1 MEKNLRQESSEVK
14 RVVIC
19 GPESTGKST
28 LTQNLA
34 SHYNTSFVN
43 EFARDFLQ
51 DKWDISNTVCT
62 KKDLIDIVKGQIDN
76 ENKSLLKA
84 DKFLFCDTNILT
96 TIAWSK
102 THFNGYCNEWIIDQS
117 KKLSYDYYLIL
128 NVDTKW
134 VQDDLRDRPKEREK
148 MFEAHKLELDLLGVS
163 YDIIKGPDYK
173 KRFEDSIDFISKKFL
188 I

>member
-34 SHYNTSFVN
+34 LYYNTSFAN

-62 KKDLIDIVKGQIDN
+62 KKDLIDI
-76 ENKSLLKA
+76 A
-84 DKFLFCDTNILT
+84 
-96 TIAWSK
+96 
-102 THFNGYCNEWIIDQS
+102 
-117 KKLSYDYYLIL
+117 
-128 NVDTKW
+128 
-134 VQDDLRDRPKEREK
+134 
-148 MFEAHKLELDLLGVS
+148 VS
-163 YDIIKGPDYK
+163 YTHLTLPTIY
-173 KRFEDSIDFISKKFL
+173 SV
-188 I
+188 

>member
-14 RVVIC
+14 KIVIC

-28 LTQNLA
+28 LTQNL
-34 SHYNTSFVN
+34 SSYYNTSFAK

-51 DKWDISNTVCT
+51 HKWDITNTVCT
-62 KKDLIDIVKGQIDN
+62 KKDLIDIVKGQIDS
-76 ENKSLLKA
+76 ENKALKKA
-84 DKFLFCDTNILT
+84 NKLLFCDTNILT

-102 THFNGYCNEWIIDQS
+102 THFNGYCNDWIIDQS

-128 NVDTKW
+128 NVDTEW
-134 VQDDLRDRPKEREK
+134 VQDDLRDRPNDREK

-163 YDIIKGPDYK
+163 YDIIKGSDYK

>member
-1 MEKNLRQESSEVK
+1 METNLKQESSEVK
-14 RVVIC
+14 KVVIC

-28 LTQNLA
+28 LVEKLA
-34 SHYNTSFVN
+34 SHFKTSFAK

-51 DKWDISNTVCT
+51 EKWDSTNTVCT
-62 KKDLIDIVKGQIDN
+62 KEDLIDIVKGQIDN
-76 ENKSLLKA
+76 ENESLLKA
-84 DKFLFCDTNILT
+84 DRFLFCDTNILT

-102 THFNGYCNEWIIDQS
+102 THFNGYCNKWIIDQS

-134 VQDDLRDRPKEREK
+134 VQDDLRDRPNERKK

-163 YDIIKGPDYK
+163 YDIIKGSNYK
-173 KRFEDSIDFISKKFL
+173 KRYEDSIYFISKKFL

>member
-34 SHYNTSFVN
+34 SYYNTSFAN

-76 ENKSLLKA
+76 ENKALLKA
-84 DKFLFCDTNILT
+84 DKLLFCDTNILT

-102 THFNGYCNEWIIDQS
+102 THFNGYCNEWIICLLYTSPSPRD
-117 KKLSYDYYLIL
+117 LS
-128 NVDTKW
+128 TS
-134 VQDDLRDRPKEREK
+134 RMPSS
-148 MFEAHKLELDLLGVS
+148 A
-163 YDIIKGPDYK
+163 
-173 KRFEDSIDFISKKFL
+173 
-188 I
+188 